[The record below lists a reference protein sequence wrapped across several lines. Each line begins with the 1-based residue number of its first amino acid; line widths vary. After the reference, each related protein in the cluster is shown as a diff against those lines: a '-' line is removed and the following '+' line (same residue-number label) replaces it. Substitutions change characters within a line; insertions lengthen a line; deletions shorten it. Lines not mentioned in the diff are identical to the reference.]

1 METYNKSVYVTEY
14 HDQNLIEEE
23 PLAWT
28 EMKGVFF
35 LSLITIIITFKI
47 FAQCHLIFWESWH
60 LRNWD
65 FFNSALLQQCP
76 VRGCSQNFRLVQYL
90 IANKA
95 LQNMQKYKFFS
106 GKFNWKAS
114 EIIENCLEYVPRF
127 WQFECLSAY
136 SYLSRYIQV

>member
-47 FAQCHLIFWESWH
+47 FAQCHLIF
-60 LRNWD
+60 
-65 FFNSALLQQCP
+65 
-76 VRGCSQNFRLVQYL
+76 
-90 IANKA
+90 
-95 LQNMQKYKFFS
+95 
-106 GKFNWKAS
+106 
-114 EIIENCLEYVPRF
+114 
-127 WQFECLSAY
+127 
-136 SYLSRYIQV
+136 